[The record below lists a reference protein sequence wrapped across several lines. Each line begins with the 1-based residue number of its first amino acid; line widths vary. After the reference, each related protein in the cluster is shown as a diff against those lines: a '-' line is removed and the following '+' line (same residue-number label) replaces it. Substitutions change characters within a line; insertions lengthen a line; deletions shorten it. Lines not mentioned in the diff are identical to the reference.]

1 MAHLTESHRIK
12 IEHYLNENYSYRKIA
27 ELLNVNVSTI
37 SREVKRNI
45 RTYSI
50 SNHMVVVECIHKD
63 NCERLKRSSKSKMC
77 SINCPDYE
85 LRKCDRFST
94 KNAKPVCNSCPNN
107 AKCKLARKKYIANVA
122 NNKYE
127 LRILLRPKIRITQEQ
142 FDFINKLFSEKMIK
156 GQSISVIYQ
165 NHKDVIMISENTVRN
180 YLKRGLLQSNQLDMI
195 RPRFTANKSVKRR
208 VIKNVDLLNGRTYE
222 DYINYTKEKDILIVQ
237 LDTIVGKLV
246 DNKKILT
253 IHWPSFHFQIG
264 ILLEKLS
271 PTFVNNA
278 LMELKNKLG
287 LETYKILFQVI
298 LTDNGIEFSL
308 LDEIENDENG
318 ELITKV
324 FFCDPYKS
332 SQKGSCERNHEFIR
346 YVLPKGVSFD
356 NLNQKDVDL
365 IFSHINSTPRNS
377 LGFKTPFELFKT
389 AFGIEALRILNI
401 NEINKDDV
409 HLKPKLIK

>member
-50 SNHMVVVECIHKD
+50 SNHMVIVECIHKD
-63 NCERLKRSSKSKMC
+63 NCERLKGSSKSKMC

-142 FDFINKLFSEKMIK
+142 FDFINKLFSEKMTK

-165 NHKDVIMISENTVRN
+165 NHKDEIMISENTVRN
-180 YLKRGLLQSNQLDMI
+180 YLKRGLLKSNQLDMI

-237 LDTIVGKLV
+237 LDTVVGKLV

-271 PTFVNNA
+271 PAFVNNA

-308 LDEIENDENG
+308 LDEIENDE
-318 ELITKV
+318 K
-324 FFCDPYKS
+324 
-332 SQKGSCERNHEFIR
+332 
-346 YVLPKGVSFD
+346 
-356 NLNQKDVDL
+356 
-365 IFSHINSTPRNS
+365 
-377 LGFKTPFELFKT
+377 
-389 AFGIEALRILNI
+389 
-401 NEINKDDV
+401 
-409 HLKPKLIK
+409 

>member
-50 SNHMVVVECIHKD
+50 SNHMVIVECIHKD
-63 NCERLKRSSKSKMC
+63 NCERLKGSSKSKMC

-127 LRILLRPKIRITQEQ
+127 LRIILRPKIRITQEQ
-142 FDFINKLFSEKMIK
+142 FDFINKLFSEKMTK

-165 NHKDVIMISENTVRN
+165 NHKDEIMISENTVRN
-180 YLKRGLLQSNQLDMI
+180 YLKRGLLKSNQLDMI

-222 DYINYTKEKDILIVQ
+222 DYINYTKKKDILIVQ
-237 LDTIVGKLV
+237 LDTVVGKLV

-271 PTFVNNA
+271 PAFVNNA

-308 LDEIENDENG
+308 LDEIEIDENG

-389 AFGIEALRILNI
+389 AFGIEVLRILNI

>member
-50 SNHMVVVECIHKD
+50 SNHMVIVECIHKD
-63 NCERLKRSSKSKMC
+63 NCERLKGSSKSKMC

-127 LRILLRPKIRITQEQ
+127 LRIILRPKIRITQEQ
-142 FDFINKLFSEKMIK
+142 FDFINKLFSEKMAK

-165 NHKDVIMISENTVRN
+165 NHKDEIMISENTVRN
-180 YLKRGLLQSNQLDMI
+180 YLKRGLLKSNQLDMI

-237 LDTIVGKLV
+237 LDTVVGKLV

-271 PTFVNNA
+271 PAFVNNA
-278 LMELKNKLG
+278 LMEMKNKLG
-287 LETYKILFQVI
+287 SETYKILFQVI

-389 AFGIEALRILNI
+389 AFGIEVLRILNI

-409 HLKPKLIK
+409 HLKPELIK

>member
-50 SNHMVVVECIHKD
+50 SNHMVIVECIHKD
-63 NCERLKRSSKSKMC
+63 NCERLKRLSKSKMC

-94 KNAKPVCNSCPNN
+94 KNAKHVCNSCPNN

-127 LRILLRPKIRITQEQ
+127 LRIILRPKIRITQEQ
-142 FDFINKLFSEKMIK
+142 FDFINKLFSEKMTK

-165 NHKDVIMISENTVRN
+165 NHKDEIMISENTVRN
-180 YLKRGLLQSNQLDMI
+180 YLKRGLLKSNQLDMI

-208 VIKNVDLLNGRTYE
+208 VIKNVDLLNGRTFE

-237 LDTIVGKLV
+237 LDTVVGKLV

-271 PTFVNNA
+271 PAFVNNA

>member
-50 SNHMVVVECIHKD
+50 SNHMVIVECIHKD
-63 NCERLKRSSKSKMC
+63 NCERLKGSSKSKMC

-142 FDFINKLFSEKMIK
+142 FDFINKLFSEKMTK

-165 NHKDVIMISENTVRN
+165 NHKDEIMISENTVRN
-180 YLKRGLLQSNQLDMI
+180 YLKRGLLKSNQLDMI

-222 DYINYTKEKDILIVQ
+222 DFINYTKEKDILIVQ
-237 LDTIVGKLV
+237 LDTVVGKLV

-271 PTFVNNA
+271 PAFVNNA

-389 AFGIEALRILNI
+389 AFGIEVLRILNI

-409 HLKPKLIK
+409 HLKPELIK

>member
-50 SNHMVVVECIHKD
+50 SNHMVIVECIHKD
-63 NCERLKRSSKSKMC
+63 NCERLKGSSKSKMC

-127 LRILLRPKIRITQEQ
+127 LRIILRPKIRITQEQ
-142 FDFINKLFSEKMIK
+142 FDFINKLFSEKMTK

-165 NHKDVIMISENTVRN
+165 NHKDEIMISENTVRN
-180 YLKRGLLQSNQLDMI
+180 YLKRGLLKSNQLDMI

-208 VIKNVDLLNGRTYE
+208 VIKNVELLNGRTYE
-222 DYINYTKEKDILIVQ
+222 DYINYTKEKDIFIVQ
-237 LDTIVGKLV
+237 LDTVVGKLV

-271 PTFVNNA
+271 PSFVNNA

-332 SQKGSCERNHEFIR
+332 SQKGACERNHEFIR

-389 AFGIEALRILNI
+389 AFGIDVLKILNI
-401 NEINKDDV
+401 NEINKDDI
-409 HLKPKLIK
+409 HLKPELIK

>member
-50 SNHMVVVECIHKD
+50 SNHMVIVECIHKD
-63 NCERLKRSSKSKMC
+63 NCERLKGSSKSKMC

-142 FDFINKLFSEKMIK
+142 FDFINKLFSEKMAK

-165 NHKDVIMISENTVRN
+165 NHKDEIMISENTVRN
-180 YLKRGLLQSNQLDMI
+180 YLKRGLLKSNQLDMI

-237 LDTIVGKLV
+237 FDTVVGKLV

-271 PTFVNNA
+271 PAFVNNA

-332 SQKGSCERNHEFIR
+332 SQKGACERNHEFIR

-389 AFGIEALRILNI
+389 AFGIDVLRILNI

-409 HLKPKLIK
+409 HLKPELIK

>member
-27 ELLNVNVSTI
+27 DLLNVNVSTI

-50 SNHMVVVECIHKD
+50 SNHMVIVECIHKD
-63 NCERLKRSSKSKMC
+63 NCERLKGSSKSKMC

-142 FDFINKLFSEKMIK
+142 FGFINKLFSEKMTK

-165 NHKDVIMISENTVRN
+165 NHKDEIMISENTVRN
-180 YLKRGLLQSNQLDMI
+180 YLKRGLLKSNQLDMI

-208 VIKNVDLLNGRTYE
+208 VIKNVDLLNGRMYE

-237 LDTIVGKLV
+237 LDTVVGKLV

-271 PTFVNNA
+271 PAFVNNA

-389 AFGIEALRILNI
+389 AFGIEVLRILNI

-409 HLKPKLIK
+409 HLKPELIK

>member
-50 SNHMVVVECIHKD
+50 SNHMVVVECIHKN

-94 KNAKPVCNSCPNN
+94 KNAKHVCNSCPNN

-127 LRILLRPKIRITQEQ
+127 LRIISRPKIRITQEQ
-142 FDFINKLFSEKMIK
+142 FDFINKLFSEKMTK

-165 NHKDVIMISENTVRN
+165 NHKDEIMISENTVRN
-180 YLKRGLLQSNQLDMI
+180 YLKRGLLKSNQLDMI
-195 RPRFTANKSVKRR
+195 RPRFAANKSVKRR

-237 LDTIVGKLV
+237 LDTVVGKLV

-271 PTFVNNA
+271 PAFVNNA

-389 AFGIEALRILNI
+389 AFGIEVLRILNI

>member
-50 SNHMVVVECIHKD
+50 SNHMVIVECIHKD
-63 NCERLKRSSKSKMC
+63 NCERLKGSSKSKMC
-77 SINCPDYE
+77 SINCPNYE

-127 LRILLRPKIRITQEQ
+127 LRIILRPKIRITQEQ
-142 FDFINKLFSEKMIK
+142 FDFINKLFSEKMTK

-165 NHKDVIMISENTVRN
+165 NHKDEIMISENTVRN
-180 YLKRGLLQSNQLDMI
+180 YLKRGLLKSNQLDMI

-237 LDTIVGKLV
+237 LDTVVGKLV

-271 PTFVNNA
+271 PAFVNNA

-389 AFGIEALRILNI
+389 AFGIEVLRILNI

>member
-63 NCERLKRSSKSKMC
+63 NCERLKGSSKSKMC

-127 LRILLRPKIRITQEQ
+127 LRIILRPKIRITQEQ
-142 FDFINKLFSEKMIK
+142 FDFINKLFSEKMAK

-165 NHKDVIMISENTVRN
+165 NHKDEIMISENTVRN
-180 YLKRGLLQSNQLDMI
+180 YLKRGLLKSNQLDMI

-208 VIKNVDLLNGRTYE
+208 VIKNVELLNGRTYE

-237 LDTIVGKLV
+237 LDTVVGKLV

-271 PTFVNNA
+271 PSFVNNA

-389 AFGIEALRILNI
+389 AFGIDVLRILNI

-409 HLKPKLIK
+409 HLKPELIK

>member
-50 SNHMVVVECIHKD
+50 SNHMVVVECIHKG
-63 NCERLKRSSKSKMC
+63 NCERLKGSSKSKMC

-94 KNAKPVCNSCPNN
+94 KNAKHVCNSCPNN

-127 LRILLRPKIRITQEQ
+127 LRIISRPKIRITQEQ
-142 FDFINKLFSEKMIK
+142 FDFINKLFSEKMTK

-165 NHKDVIMISENTVRN
+165 NHKDEIMISENTVRN
-180 YLKRGLLQSNQLDMI
+180 YLKRGLLKSNQPDMI

-237 LDTIVGKLV
+237 LDTVVGKLV

-271 PTFVNNA
+271 PAFVNNA

-308 LDEIENDENG
+308 LDEIEIDENG

-389 AFGIEALRILNI
+389 AFGIEVLRILNI

-409 HLKPKLIK
+409 HLKPELIK

>member
-50 SNHMVVVECIHKD
+50 SNHMVIVECIHKD
-63 NCERLKRSSKSKMC
+63 NCERLKGSSKSKMC
-77 SINCPDYE
+77 SINCPNYE

-127 LRILLRPKIRITQEQ
+127 LRIILRPKIRITQEQ
-142 FDFINKLFSEKMIK
+142 FDFINKLFSEKMTK

-165 NHKDVIMISENTVRN
+165 NHKDEIMISENTVRN
-180 YLKRGLLQSNQLDMI
+180 YLKRGLLKSNQLDMI

-237 LDTIVGKLV
+237 LDTVVGKLV

-271 PTFVNNA
+271 PAFVNNA

-389 AFGIEALRILNI
+389 AFGIEVLKILNI

-409 HLKPKLIK
+409 HLKPELIK

>member
-127 LRILLRPKIRITQEQ
+127 LRIISRPKIRITQEQ
-142 FDFINKLFSEKMIK
+142 FDFINKLFSEKMTK

-165 NHKDVIMISENTVRN
+165 NHKDEIMISENTVRN
-180 YLKRGLLQSNQLDMI
+180 YLKRGLLKSNQLDMI

-208 VIKNVDLLNGRTYE
+208 VIKNVNLLNGRTYE
-222 DYINYTKEKDILIVQ
+222 DYINYTKEKDVLIVQ
-237 LDTIVGKLV
+237 LDTVVGKLV

-271 PTFVNNA
+271 PAFVNNA

-389 AFGIEALRILNI
+389 AFGIEVLRILNI

>member
-50 SNHMVVVECIHKD
+50 SNHMVIVECIHKD
-63 NCERLKRSSKSKMC
+63 NCERLKGSSKSKMC
-77 SINCPDYE
+77 SINCTDYE

-142 FDFINKLFSEKMIK
+142 FDFINKLFSEKMAK

-165 NHKDVIMISENTVRN
+165 NHKDEIMISENTVRN
-180 YLKRGLLQSNQLDMI
+180 YLKRGLLKSNQLDMI

-208 VIKNVDLLNGRTYE
+208 VIKNVDLLNCRTYE

-237 LDTIVGKLV
+237 LDTVVGKLV

-271 PTFVNNA
+271 PAFVNNA

-318 ELITKV
+318 KLITKV

-389 AFGIEALRILNI
+389 AFGIEVLRILNI

-409 HLKPKLIK
+409 HLKPELIK

>member
-63 NCERLKRSSKSKMC
+63 NCERLKGSSKSKMC

-94 KNAKPVCNSCPNN
+94 KNAKHVCNSCPSN

-127 LRILLRPKIRITQEQ
+127 LRIISRPKIRITQEQ
-142 FDFINKLFSEKMIK
+142 FDFINKLFSEKMTK

-165 NHKDVIMISENTVRN
+165 NHKDEIMISENTVRN
-180 YLKRGLLQSNQLDMI
+180 YLKRGLLKSNQLDMI

-208 VIKNVDLLNGRTYE
+208 VIKNVNLLNGRTYE

-237 LDTIVGKLV
+237 LDTVVGKLV

-271 PTFVNNA
+271 PSFVNNA

-389 AFGIEALRILNI
+389 AFGIEVLRILNI

>member
-50 SNHMVVVECIHKD
+50 SNHMVVVECIHKG
-63 NCERLKRSSKSKMC
+63 NCERLKGSSKSKMC

-127 LRILLRPKIRITQEQ
+127 LRIILRPKIRITQEQ
-142 FDFINKLFSEKMIK
+142 FDFINKLFSEKMTK

-165 NHKDVIMISENTVRN
+165 NHKDEIMISENTVRN
-180 YLKRGLLQSNQLDMI
+180 YLKRGLLKSNQLDMI

-237 LDTIVGKLV
+237 LDTVVGKLV

-271 PTFVNNA
+271 PSFVNNA

-308 LDEIENDENG
+308 LDEIEIDENG

-389 AFGIEALRILNI
+389 AFGIEVLRILNI

-409 HLKPKLIK
+409 HLKPELIK

>member
-50 SNHMVVVECIHKD
+50 SNHMVIVECIHKD
-63 NCERLKRSSKSKMC
+63 NCERLKGSSKSKMC

-127 LRILLRPKIRITQEQ
+127 LRIILRPKIRITQEQ
-142 FDFINKLFSEKMIK
+142 FDFINKLFSEKMTK

-165 NHKDVIMISENTVRN
+165 NHKDEIMISENTVRN
-180 YLKRGLLQSNQLDMI
+180 YLKRGLLKSNQLDMI

-237 LDTIVGKLV
+237 LDTVVGKLV

-271 PTFVNNA
+271 PAFVNNA

-308 LDEIENDENG
+308 LDEIEIDENG
-318 ELITKV
+318 ELFTKV

-389 AFGIEALRILNI
+389 AFGIEVLRILNI

-409 HLKPKLIK
+409 HLKPELIK

>member
-50 SNHMVVVECIHKD
+50 SNHMVIVECIHKD
-63 NCERLKRSSKSKMC
+63 NCERLKGSSKSKMC

-107 AKCKLARKKYIANVA
+107 AKCKLARKNYIANVA

-142 FDFINKLFSEKMIK
+142 FDFINKLFSEKMTK

-165 NHKDVIMISENTVRN
+165 NHKDEIMISENTVRN
-180 YLKRGLLQSNQLDMI
+180 YLKRGLLKSNQLDMI

-237 LDTIVGKLV
+237 LDTVVGKLV

-271 PTFVNNA
+271 PSFVNNA

-389 AFGIEALRILNI
+389 AFGIEVLRILNI

-409 HLKPKLIK
+409 HLKPELIK

>member
-63 NCERLKRSSKSKMC
+63 NCERLKGSSKSKMC

-85 LRKCDRFST
+85 LRKCNRFST
-94 KNAKPVCNSCPNN
+94 KNTKPVCNSCPNN

-127 LRILLRPKIRITQEQ
+127 LRIISRPKIRITQEQ
-142 FDFINKLFSEKMIK
+142 FDFINKLFSEKMTK

-165 NHKDVIMISENTVRN
+165 NHKDEIMISENTVRN
-180 YLKRGLLQSNQLDMI
+180 YLKRGLLKSNQLDMI

-208 VIKNVDLLNGRTYE
+208 VIKNVNLLNGRTYE

-237 LDTIVGKLV
+237 LDTVVGKLV

-271 PTFVNNA
+271 PSFVNNA

>member
-50 SNHMVVVECIHKD
+50 SNHMVIVECIHKD
-63 NCERLKRSSKSKMC
+63 NCERLKGSSKSKMC
-77 SINCPDYE
+77 SINCPNYE

-127 LRILLRPKIRITQEQ
+127 LRIILRPKIRITQEQ
-142 FDFINKLFSEKMIK
+142 FDFINKLFSEKMTK

-165 NHKDVIMISENTVRN
+165 NHKDEIMISENTVRN
-180 YLKRGLLQSNQLDMI
+180 YLKRGLLKSNQLDMI

-237 LDTIVGKLV
+237 LDTVVGKLV

-271 PTFVNNA
+271 PAFVNNV

-389 AFGIEALRILNI
+389 AFGIEVLTILNI

-409 HLKPKLIK
+409 HLKPELIK

>member
-27 ELLNVNVSTI
+27 ELLSVNVSTI

-142 FDFINKLFSEKMIK
+142 FDFINKLFSEKMTK

-165 NHKDVIMISENTVRN
+165 NHKDEIMISENTVRN
-180 YLKRGLLQSNQLDMI
+180 YLKRGLLKSNQLDMI

-237 LDTIVGKLV
+237 LDTVVGKLV

-271 PTFVNNA
+271 PSFVNNA

-332 SQKGSCERNHEFIR
+332 SQKGACERNHEFIR

-389 AFGIEALRILNI
+389 AFGIEVLRILNI

-409 HLKPKLIK
+409 HLKPELIK

>member
-50 SNHMVVVECIHKD
+50 SNHMVIVECIHKD
-63 NCERLKRSSKSKMC
+63 NCERLKGSSKSKMC

-127 LRILLRPKIRITQEQ
+127 LRIILRPKIRITQEQ
-142 FDFINKLFSEKMIK
+142 FDFINKLFSEKMTK

-165 NHKDVIMISENTVRN
+165 NHKDEIMVSENTVRN
-180 YLKRGLLQSNQLDMI
+180 YLKRGLLKSNQLDMI

-237 LDTIVGKLV
+237 LDTVVGKLV

-271 PTFVNNA
+271 PSFVNNA

-389 AFGIEALRILNI
+389 AFGIEVLRILNI

-409 HLKPKLIK
+409 HLKPELIK

>member
-50 SNHMVVVECIHKD
+50 SNHMVIVECIHKD
-63 NCERLKRSSKSKMC
+63 NCERLKGSSKSKMC

-127 LRILLRPKIRITQEQ
+127 LRILLRPKVRITQEQ
-142 FDFINKLFSEKMIK
+142 FDFINKLFSEKMTK

-165 NHKDVIMISENTVRN
+165 NHKDEIMISENTVRN
-180 YLKRGLLQSNQLDMI
+180 YLKRGLLKSNQLDMI

-237 LDTIVGKLV
+237 LDTVVGKLV

-271 PTFVNNA
+271 PSFVNNA

-389 AFGIEALRILNI
+389 AFGIEVLRILNI

-409 HLKPKLIK
+409 HLKPELIK

>member
-45 RTYSI
+45 RTYSV
-50 SNHMVVVECIHKD
+50 SNHMVIVECIHKD
-63 NCERLKRSSKSKMC
+63 NCERLKGSSKSKMC

-142 FDFINKLFSEKMIK
+142 FDFINKLFSEKMTK

-165 NHKDVIMISENTVRN
+165 NHKDEIMISENTVRN
-180 YLKRGLLQSNQLDMI
+180 YLKRGLLKSNQLDMI

-237 LDTIVGKLV
+237 LDTVVGKLV

-271 PTFVNNA
+271 PSFVNNA

-389 AFGIEALRILNI
+389 AFGIEVLRILNI

-409 HLKPKLIK
+409 HLKPELIK

>member
-94 KNAKPVCNSCPNN
+94 KNAKHVCNSCPNN

-127 LRILLRPKIRITQEQ
+127 LRIISRPKIRITQEQ
-142 FDFINKLFSEKMIK
+142 FDFINKLFSEKMTK

-165 NHKDVIMISENTVRN
+165 NHKDEIMISENTVRN
-180 YLKRGLLQSNQLDMI
+180 YLKRGLLKSNQLDMI

-208 VIKNVDLLNGRTYE
+208 VIKNVNLLNGRTYE

-237 LDTIVGKLV
+237 LDTVVGKLV

-271 PTFVNNA
+271 PSFVNNA

-389 AFGIEALRILNI
+389 AFGIEVLRILNI

>member
-107 AKCKLARKKYIANVA
+107 DKCKLARKKYIANVA

-142 FDFINKLFSEKMIK
+142 FDFINKLFSEKMTK

-165 NHKDVIMISENTVRN
+165 NHKDEIMISENTVRN
-180 YLKRGLLQSNQLDMI
+180 YLKRGLLKSNQLDMI
-195 RPRFTANKSVKRR
+195 RPRFTANKSIKRR

-237 LDTIVGKLV
+237 LDTVVGKLV

-271 PTFVNNA
+271 PAFVNNA

-332 SQKGSCERNHEFIR
+332 SQKGACERNHEFIR

-389 AFGIEALRILNI
+389 AFGIEVLRILNI

-409 HLKPKLIK
+409 HLKPELIK

>member
-63 NCERLKRSSKSKMC
+63 NCERLKGSSKSKMC

-127 LRILLRPKIRITQEQ
+127 LRIILRPKIRITQEQ
-142 FDFINKLFSEKMIK
+142 FDFINKLFSEKMTK

-165 NHKDVIMISENTVRN
+165 NHKDEIMISENTVRN
-180 YLKRGLLQSNQLDMI
+180 YLKRGLLKSNQLDMI

-237 LDTIVGKLV
+237 LDTVVGKLV

-271 PTFVNNA
+271 PAFVNNA

-287 LETYKILFQVI
+287 LVTYKILFQVI

-389 AFGIEALRILNI
+389 AFGIEVLRILNI

-409 HLKPKLIK
+409 HLKPELIK

>member
-142 FDFINKLFSEKMIK
+142 FDFINKLFSEKMTK

-165 NHKDVIMISENTVRN
+165 NHKDEIMISENTVRN
-180 YLKRGLLQSNQLDMI
+180 YLKRGLLKSNQLDMI

-237 LDTIVGKLV
+237 LDTVVGKLV

-271 PTFVNNA
+271 PAFVNNA

-332 SQKGSCERNHEFIR
+332 SQKGACERNHEFIR

-389 AFGIEALRILNI
+389 AFSIEVLSILNI

-409 HLKPKLIK
+409 HLKPELIK

>member
-50 SNHMVVVECIHKD
+50 SNHMVIVECIHKD
-63 NCERLKRSSKSKMC
+63 NCERLKGSSKSKMC

-127 LRILLRPKIRITQEQ
+127 LRTILRPKIRITQEQ
-142 FDFINKLFSEKMIK
+142 FDFINKLFSEKMTK

-165 NHKDVIMISENTVRN
+165 NHKDEIMVSENTVRN
-180 YLKRGLLQSNQLDMI
+180 YLKRGLLKSNQLDMI

-237 LDTIVGKLV
+237 LDTVVGKLV

-271 PTFVNNA
+271 PAFVNNA

-308 LDEIENDENG
+308 LDEIEIDENG

-389 AFGIEALRILNI
+389 AFGIEVLRILNI

-409 HLKPKLIK
+409 HLKPELIK

>member
-50 SNHMVVVECIHKD
+50 SNHMVIVECIHKD
-63 NCERLKRSSKSKMC
+63 NCERLKGSSKSKMC

-142 FDFINKLFSEKMIK
+142 FDFINKLFSEKMTK

-165 NHKDVIMISENTVRN
+165 NHKDEIMISENTVRN
-180 YLKRGLLQSNQLDMI
+180 YLKRGLLKSNQLDMI

-222 DYINYTKEKDILIVQ
+222 DFINYTKEKDILIVQ
-237 LDTIVGKLV
+237 LDTVVGKLV

-271 PTFVNNA
+271 PSFVNNA

-389 AFGIEALRILNI
+389 AFGIEVLRILNI

-409 HLKPKLIK
+409 HLKPELIK

>member
-50 SNHMVVVECIHKD
+50 SNHMVIVECIHKD
-63 NCERLKRSSKSKMC
+63 NCERLKGSSKSKMC

-127 LRILLRPKIRITQEQ
+127 LRIILRPKIRITQEQ
-142 FDFINKLFSEKMIK
+142 FDFINKLFSEKMTK

-165 NHKDVIMISENTVRN
+165 NHKDEIMISENTVRN
-180 YLKRGLLQSNQLDMI
+180 YLKRGLLKSNQLDMI

-237 LDTIVGKLV
+237 LDTVVGKLV

-271 PTFVNNA
+271 PAFVNNA

-287 LETYKILFQVI
+287 LVTYKILFQVI

-389 AFGIEALRILNI
+389 AFGIEVLRILNI

-409 HLKPKLIK
+409 HLKPELIK

>member
-45 RTYSI
+45 RTYII
-50 SNHMVVVECIHKD
+50 SNHMVIVECIHKD
-63 NCERLKRSSKSKMC
+63 NCERLKGSSKSKMC
-77 SINCPDYE
+77 SINCPNYE

-127 LRILLRPKIRITQEQ
+127 LRIILRPKIRITQEQ
-142 FDFINKLFSEKMIK
+142 FDFINKLFSEKMTK

-165 NHKDVIMISENTVRN
+165 NHKDEIMISENTVRN
-180 YLKRGLLQSNQLDMI
+180 YLKRGLLKSNQLDMI

-237 LDTIVGKLV
+237 LDTVVGKLV

-271 PTFVNNA
+271 PAFVNNV

-389 AFGIEALRILNI
+389 AFGIEVLRILNI

-409 HLKPKLIK
+409 HLKPELIK

>member
-50 SNHMVVVECIHKD
+50 SNHMVIVECIHKD
-63 NCERLKRSSKSKMC
+63 NCERLKGSSKSKMC

-142 FDFINKLFSEKMIK
+142 FDFINKLFSEKMAK

-165 NHKDVIMISENTVRN
+165 NHKVEIMISENTVRN
-180 YLKRGLLQSNQLDMI
+180 YLKRGLLKSNQLDMI

-237 LDTIVGKLV
+237 LDTVVGKLV

-271 PTFVNNA
+271 PAFVNNA

-389 AFGIEALRILNI
+389 AFGIEVLRILNI

-409 HLKPKLIK
+409 HLKPELIK

>member
-63 NCERLKRSSKSKMC
+63 NCERLKGTSKSKMC

-142 FDFINKLFSEKMIK
+142 FDFINKLFSEKMTK

-165 NHKDVIMISENTVRN
+165 NHKDEIMISENTVRN
-180 YLKRGLLQSNQLDMI
+180 YLKRGLLKSNQLDMI

-222 DYINYTKEKDILIVQ
+222 DFINYTKEKDILIVQ
-237 LDTIVGKLV
+237 LDTVVGKLV

-271 PTFVNNA
+271 PAFVNNA

-389 AFGIEALRILNI
+389 AFGIEVLRILNI

>member
-63 NCERLKRSSKSKMC
+63 NCERLKGSSKSKMC
-77 SINCPDYE
+77 SINCLDYE

-94 KNAKPVCNSCPNN
+94 KNAKHVCNSCPSN

-127 LRILLRPKIRITQEQ
+127 LRIISRPKIRITQEQ
-142 FDFINKLFSEKMIK
+142 FDFINKLFSEKMTK

-165 NHKDVIMISENTVRN
+165 NHKDEIMISENTVRN
-180 YLKRGLLQSNQLDMI
+180 YLKRGLLKSNQLDMI

-208 VIKNVDLLNGRTYE
+208 VIKNVDLLNGRTFE

-237 LDTIVGKLV
+237 LDTVVGKLV

-271 PTFVNNA
+271 PAFVNNA

>member
-50 SNHMVVVECIHKD
+50 SNHMVIVECIHKD
-63 NCERLKRSSKSKMC
+63 NCERLKGSSKSKMC

-127 LRILLRPKIRITQEQ
+127 LRIILRPKIRITQEQ
-142 FDFINKLFSEKMIK
+142 FDFINKLFSEKMTK

-165 NHKDVIMISENTVRN
+165 NHKDEIMVSENTVRN
-180 YLKRGLLQSNQLDMI
+180 YLKRGLLKSNQLDMI

-208 VIKNVDLLNGRTYE
+208 VIKNVDLLNGRTDE

-237 LDTIVGKLV
+237 LDTVVGKLV

-271 PTFVNNA
+271 PAFVNNA

-308 LDEIENDENG
+308 LDEIEIDENG

-389 AFGIEALRILNI
+389 AFGIEVLRILNI

-409 HLKPKLIK
+409 HLKPELIK